1 MKRIFVWALLTVV
14 AVASAQAFDYKSG
27 RASLS
32 PYPKRNATVQY
43 PDSLTPV
50 FINHVGRHGS
60 RYPASSH
67 FTMLIHRALERAERE
82 KTITPLGRQ
91 FKADVERVI
100 SATANRWGELDSIG
114 EREHRG
120 IAERMYTNFPQLF
133 VDSHVLAI
141 SSSSP
146 RCVHS
151 MYAATGALARRAK
164 GISLTTSS
172 GPEFSPL
179 MRNFDLDSLYK
190 QYRTDT
196 VYTSTYNRFAAANI
210 TIDPLLRILGERFPL
225 DYDKVYDLALAEYYV
240 VAGMDCM
247 GLKIDASKYFTV
259 EEYRRMWS
267 VFNFRQYL
275 LYSASTLSQRPARLA
290 APLLEDIIKSADDV
304 LQGKTVA
311 SAKLRFGHAETL
323 MPLLALMQVPRCY
336 YLTNYYDTVADNWRD
351 YESFPMAA
359 NLQLVYFTAPS
370 GTVYV
375 RAYLNEKPI
384 KLLRGSKSDFV
395 SWKQLRLHL
404 YELLPL
410 D

>member
-1 MKRIFVWALLTVV
+1 
-14 AVASAQAFDYKSG
+14 
-27 RASLS
+27 
-32 PYPKRNATVQY
+32 
-43 PDSLTPV
+43 
-50 FINHVGRHGS
+50 
-60 RYPASSH
+60 
-67 FTMLIHRALERAERE
+67 
-82 KTITPLGRQ
+82 
-91 FKADVERVI
+91 
-100 SATANRWGELDSIG
+100 
-114 EREHRG
+114 
-120 IAERMYTNFPQLF
+120 
-133 VDSHVLAI
+133 
-141 SSSSP
+141 
-146 RCVHS
+146 
-151 MYAATGALARRAK
+151 
-164 GISLTTSS
+164 
-172 GPEFSPL
+172 
-179 MRNFDLDSLYK
+179 
-190 QYRTDT
+190 
-196 VYTSTYNRFAAANI
+196 
-210 TIDPLLRILGERFPL
+210 
-225 DYDKVYDLALAEYYV
+225 
-240 VAGMDCM
+240 M

-323 MPLLALMQVPRCY
+323 MPLLALMQVPGCY

-410 D
+410 DD